1 MIIWITGLSGSG
13 KTTIAKGLINRL
25 KARIKNLVNV
35 DGDIIRDLFGNDL
48 GFDINSRITQIKRI
62 QKLCIFLQKQN
73 LIVIVSALY
82 SNNDLLIWNRKN
94 FKNYYEIYLEASLD
108 LLKTRDVKGLYAKF
122 SKGIEKNIVGIDIP
136 WNAPKLYDLK
146 INMDIWEEPDITVK
160 KIIEKSGILVRSK
173 LDS

>member
-48 GFDINSRITQIKRI
+48 GFDINSRIKQIKRI
-62 QKLCIFLQKQN
+62 QKLCMFLQKQN

-108 LLKTRDVKGLYAKF
+108 LLKLEMLKVYTLSLVK
-122 SKGIEKNIVGIDIP
+122 D
-136 WNAPKLYDLK
+136 
-146 INMDIWEEPDITVK
+146 
-160 KIIEKSGILVRSK
+160 
-173 LDS
+173 